1 MPRLMVPSS
10 GGGTKLMR
18 TFLGGEAEG
27 VCSGDGEGVTDSSG
41 RIEEAGDSSG
51 IAEGDGPCAK
61 AAEAKRATRNTRLA
75 FFVIVLVAALYER
88 RISSATVTDRRYS

>member
-1 MPRLMVPSS
+1 MPSS

-51 IAEGDGPCAK
+51 IAEGVGVDGPCAK